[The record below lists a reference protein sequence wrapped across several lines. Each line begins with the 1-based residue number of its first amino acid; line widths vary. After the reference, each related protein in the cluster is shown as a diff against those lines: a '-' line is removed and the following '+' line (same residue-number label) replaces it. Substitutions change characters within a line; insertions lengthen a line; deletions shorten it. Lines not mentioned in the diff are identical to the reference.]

1 MLSRT
6 PPPASPVTSHLR
18 IDNRTTRRRQH
29 RREHGC
35 RNQGKPWSARLPPPV
50 ESGRRRA
57 RSVRAQS
64 RSARAATNGVSHG
77 CGWGKAQ
84 GHGASGPLGGRLLE
98 APCWGGSSRPNTA
111 FWRAQ
116 FQECLGGLR
125 ATGKA
130 AYTGIDID
138 LEWAAIWT
146 IRDGKLTRAQG
157 YLSRADAAEAAGL
170 SE

>member
-1 MLSRT
+1 
-6 PPPASPVTSHLR
+6 
-18 IDNRTTRRRQH
+18 
-29 RREHGC
+29 
-35 RNQGKPWSARLPPPV
+35 
-50 ESGRRRA
+50 
-57 RSVRAQS
+57 
-64 RSARAATNGVSHG
+64 
-77 CGWGKAQ
+77 
-84 GHGASGPLGGRLLE
+84 LLE

-116 FQECLGGLR
+116 FQEGLGGLR

>member
-1 MLSRT
+1 LVREV
-6 PPPASPVTSHLR
+6 AAARR
-18 IDNRTTRRRQH
+18 IRTTASTISASTIKISAS
-29 RREHGC
+29 
-35 RNQGKPWSARLPPPV
+35 RNQWSLPWLWL
-50 ESGRRRA
+50 G
-57 RSVRAQS
+57 Q
-64 RSARAATNGVSHG
+64 SARAWCEWPVRRTIA
-77 CGWGKAQ
+77 
-84 GHGASGPLGGRLLE
+84 
-98 APCWGGSSRPNTA
+98 GSSLLGRIIETEHGVLAGAVP
-111 FWRAQ
+111 
-116 FQECLGGLR
+116 EGLGGLR